1 MTFGCMACAVSKYW
15 AVVAVCQCCG
25 VGVVW
30 LHHETP
36 VCRIRL
42 FQVSG
47 ATRNGVWILVILSN
61 AATPRSVW
69 VFVILVDV
77 GLLNV

>member
-1 MTFGCMACAVSKYW
+1 MCKSMAYGYRSQLGYEEVPDMTFGCMACAVSKYW

-30 LHHETP
+30 FHHETP

-42 FQVSG
+42 FKVSG
-47 ATRNGVWILVILSN
+47 AIRG
-61 AATPRSVW
+61 
-69 VFVILVDV
+69 
-77 GLLNV
+77 